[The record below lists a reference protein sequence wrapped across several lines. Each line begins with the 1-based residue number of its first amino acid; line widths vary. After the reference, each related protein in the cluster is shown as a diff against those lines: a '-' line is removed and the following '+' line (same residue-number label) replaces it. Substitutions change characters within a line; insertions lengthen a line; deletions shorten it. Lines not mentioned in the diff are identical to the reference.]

1 MTLNSL
7 VQEIQQIDTN
17 VTNINS
23 QISHVNDL
31 IEQYIAGDT
40 SVKAQIDTIVA
51 DAKALIDGND
61 LLSSAFHGNLSVS
74 FQTLF
79 DTVSLLEE
87 NIQEVVDL
95 KEKEAQAAQDEI
107 RIKFSDFKK
116 LLQLG
121 NVEVLEGTIT
131 YSHRHDPRE
140 SSKSGQTFNLKLN
153 DYGKVRPPIDRLE
166 DEDDLV
172 ITDVQISAKNG
183 SFFSFHDVQAF
194 LSVFV
199 K

>member
-40 SVKAQIDTIVA
+40 SVKAQIDFIML
-51 DAKALIDGND
+51 DAKNLLDGKD
-61 LLSSAFHGNLSVS
+61 ELSSHFEDLSLS
-74 FQTLF
+74 FQKLF
-79 DTVSLLEE
+79 DTASSLEDNL
-87 NIQEVVDL
+87 QEASDF
-95 KEKEAQAAQDEI
+95 KDQSAQDQI
-107 RIKFSDFKK
+107 CIKFSDFQK

-121 NVEVLEGTIT
+121 NIEVLEGTVT

-172 ITDVQISAKNG
+172 ITNIQINAKNG

>member
-7 VQEIQQIDTN
+7 VQEVQQIDTN
-17 VTNINS
+17 LVNIHS

-31 IEQYIAGDT
+31 VEQYIAGDT
-40 SVKAQIDTIVA
+40 SVKAQIDIIVS
-51 DAKALIDGND
+51 DAKVLLDGKD
-61 LLSSAFHGNLSVS
+61 ALLSNSECLFAS
-74 FQTLF
+74 FQRLF
-79 DTVSLLEE
+79 DAASSLE
-87 NIQEVVDL
+87 NNLQEVADL
-95 KEKEAQAAQDEI
+95 KEEEEAAQDQI

-121 NVEVLEGTIT
+121 NIEELEGTVT

-140 SSKSGQTFNLKLN
+140 SSKSGQTFDLRLN
-153 DYGKVRPPIDRLE
+153 DFGKVRPPIDRLE

-172 ITDVQISAKNG
+172 ITEIQISAKNG

-194 LSVFV
+194 LSVFI

>member
-95 KEKEAQAAQDEI
+95 KEKEAQDEI

>member
-1 MTLNSL
+1 MTLNLL

-51 DAKALIDGND
+51 DAKTLIDGND
-61 LLSSAFHGNLSVS
+61 LLSSAFHGDLSVS